1 MSSRVKLQAPR
12 DLLAIVEELGD
23 ADQILNVAAWETVN
37 AENDRA
43 DAKPETVE
51 EGDVLALYDR
61 NVLTEA
67 FNRKVFV
74 FVFDEWSYIFD
85 EHGAPID
92 DASNFTPGGRMPTND
107 KATDGSFVPEWREG
121 YYALE
126 AEPEARAEAAAA
138 TAAATAAAPAATET
152 PAGAAAEA
160 SAEAPAEAPADMVDL
175 TQDTQDDTS
184 AAAAAAA
191 ATATAAT
198 ATAATAPEETV
209 QVQLHATRP
218 THPANE

>member
-23 ADQILNVAAWETVN
+23 ADQILNVAAWEMVN

-92 DASNFTPGGRMPTND
+92 DAANFTPGGRMPTND

-126 AEPEARAEAAAA
+126 AEPEAAPEAAAA
-138 TAAATAAAPAATET
+138 TAAATA
-152 PAGAAAEA
+152 EA
-160 SAEAPAEAPADMVDL
+160 SLLVAARGRASTARTKVLLLLHASSETWL
-175 TQDTQDDTS
+175 TSRAGD
-184 AAAAAAA
+184 
-191 ATATAAT
+191 
-198 ATAATAPEETV
+198 APEASPLVTARARASTSHAKVRRLLHTSNETW
-209 QVQLHATRP
+209 P
-218 THPANE
+218 TS